1 MSRRRW
7 HAPSSIMAI
16 VLGVAVVGTLGVG
29 LLLGSNPPDSS
40 TPSPMQDAP
49 LAASAPVTAGA
60 AGSLAALPTEVDQM
74 PSAVIGSTRQG
85 TRQRTLLLLIRD
97 KDSLVTNAVLLAT
110 SDARHPASAVLIPP
124 SLLVPIPS
132 WTSLAETA
140 ASPDTLLSRNAVSML
155 LGVRVDASMILDR
168 LALAAI
174 VDAIGGVPAEV
185 DRPVTVLESGK
196 VVVNV
201 PAGAR
206 VLNGVTA
213 SDYAMALPAGRA
225 ETDRMTRFTSVLR
238 AILRD
243 LPQQP
248 EELRQ
253 LVLSLGSLAKSTQ
266 TNEQIVAILADLGR
280 DSVAGDIGYRD
291 LPVTA
296 VRGDGVVQVDQSRA
310 RALILD
316 SLSDAV
322 LQPGESSG
330 VRVVLATAGATPG
343 QVALALGR
351 MEAEGMTVIESGPA
365 PIQLPTTAVMV
376 QDASPVARAM
386 GLDVASA
393 LGLPA
398 AAVRIDGGVRPAP
411 DVVVWLGRDA
421 PTLAS
426 GSVPAV

>member
-1 MSRRRW
+1 
-7 HAPSSIMAI
+7 
-16 VLGVAVVGTLGVG
+16 
-29 LLLGSNPPDSS
+29 
-40 TPSPMQDAP
+40 
-49 LAASAPVTAGA
+49 
-60 AGSLAALPTEVDQM
+60 M

-85 TRQRTLLLLIRD
+85 MRQRTLLLLIRD
-97 KDSLVTNAVLLAT
+97 KDSMVTNAVLLAT

-124 SLLVPIPS
+124 SLLVPTPS

-185 DRPVTVLESGK
+185 ERPVTVVESGK

-206 VLNGVTA
+206 VLDGVTA

-225 ETDRMTRFTSVLR
+225 EADRMTRFTSVLR

-243 LPQQP
+243 LPQQQ
-248 EELRQ
+248 ELRQ

-343 QVALALGR
+343 QVALALAR
-351 MEAEGMTVIESGPA
+351 LESEGMTVIESGPA